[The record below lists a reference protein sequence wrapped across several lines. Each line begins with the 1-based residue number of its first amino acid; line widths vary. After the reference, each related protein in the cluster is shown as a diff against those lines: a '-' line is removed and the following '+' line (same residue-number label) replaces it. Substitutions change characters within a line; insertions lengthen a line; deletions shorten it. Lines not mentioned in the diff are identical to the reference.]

1 MRAFLRAKGR
11 PENEAEAIDL
21 GPNSASRPT
30 EVWGARLVVFMR
42 TVAVLWMLQGLIH
55 WKVILAPD
63 RIPIDA
69 LPDAL
74 AAAIVFFAVM
84 DLLAAVGLWL
94 AAAWGGVLWLFAACG
109 GTVILMFMPDFHFGG
124 RFFIPINVALIGVYF
139 VLTWNAALERD

>member
-1 MRAFLRAKGR
+1 M
-11 PENEAEAIDL
+11 
-21 GPNSASRPT
+21 T

-42 TVAVLWMLQGLIH
+42 TTAVLWMLQGLIH

-139 VLTWNAALERD
+139 MLTWNAALERD

>member
-1 MRAFLRAKGR
+1 MRGFMRSRERRDG
-11 PENEAEAIDL
+11 PSEAIDL
-21 GPNSASRPT
+21 GPNSASRPP

-42 TVAVLWMLQGLIH
+42 SVAVLWMLQGLLH

-109 GTVILMFMPDFHFGG
+109 GTIVLLFMPDFHFGG
-124 RFFIPINVALIGVYF
+124 RFFLPVNVALIVVYF
-139 VLTWNAALERD
+139 VMTWNAAQERD

>member
-1 MRAFLRAKGR
+1 MRGFMRSKER
-11 PENEAEAIDL
+11 PEGPSEAIDL
-21 GPNSASRPT
+21 GPNSSSRPP

-42 TVAVLWMLQGLIH
+42 FVAVLWMLQGLLH

-63 RIPIDA
+63 RIPLDA
-69 LPDAL
+69 LPDAM

-109 GTVILMFMPDFHFGG
+109 GTIVLLFMPDFHFGG
-124 RFFIPINVALIGVYF
+124 RPFLIINVTLIVIYF
-139 VLTWNAALERD
+139 IMTWNAAQERD

>member
-1 MRAFLRAKGR
+1 MRGVMRSKER
-11 PENEAEAIDL
+11 PEGPSEAIDL
-21 GPNSASRPT
+21 GPNSSSRPP

-42 TVAVLWMLQGLIH
+42 FVAVLWMLQGLLH

-63 RIPIDA
+63 RIPLDA
-69 LPDAL
+69 LPDAM

-109 GTVILMFMPDFHFGG
+109 GTIVLLFMPDFHFGG
-124 RFFIPINVALIGVYF
+124 RFFLLVNVFLMVIYF
-139 VLTWNAALERD
+139 FLTWNAAQERD